1 MEGPP
6 LANSVPKVVEA
17 AVHESR
23 IDSVADRPCPAPVP
37 GERFLNLAEAV
48 RRQAAARPDRLAIV
62 DADRRLSWHDLG
74 RGVERVTARLRT
86 EGIGRGTMVASLAEN
101 SAAHL
106 AVYLGALGAGACV
119 VPLPTGAHEA
129 ALRRMAQ
136 NCDPALLF
144 ASARQKEVAGRL
156 GPPVV
161 DLDALESW
169 LDTDTPGL
177 AEIAQPEPVGPDDL
191 FDMIYSSGTT
201 GMPKGILHDHRF
213 RSRQIMRMA
222 NYGLN
227 GDAVCLMSTPLY
239 SNTTLVA
246 VLPVLAH
253 GGTLV
258 VMGKFETR
266 GFLELAERHR
276 VSHAMLVPVQYRRIL
291 DDADF
296 DRFDLSA
303 FRVKLSTSAPLPAA
317 TIRAALER
325 WPGKLIE
332 IYGMTEGGISTML
345 DCAAHPDKLDTVG
358 RPVAGAEVRI
368 LDPQERPLPPG
379 EVGEVVGRSPTMMV
393 GYYKSP
399 QSTAEMLWR
408 SPEGE
413 DFFRTGD
420 MGRLDADGFLTL
432 LDRRKDMI
440 LSGGF
445 NIYAADLEQVLL
457 VHPDVAEAAVIAVP
471 SEQWGETPLGLVV
484 LGPGAAVDA
493 QVLCDWANARL
504 GKTQRLSAVE
514 IRPSLP
520 RSAIGKVLKRE
531 LRAAYWAEAA
541 T

>member
-1 MEGPP
+1 MESRP
-6 LANSVPKVVEA
+6 LANRDPKTVEA
-17 AVHESR
+17 TSQDPE
-23 IDSVADRPCPAPVP
+23 IDPVADRPRPAPVP
-37 GERFLNLAEAV
+37 GETFLNLAEAI
-48 RRQAAARPDRLAIV
+48 RHQAAARPDHSAVIDGERS
-62 DADRRLSWHDLG
+62 LSWHDLG
-74 RGVERVTARLRT
+74 HLVGRVTARLRAD
-86 EGIGRGTMVASLAEN
+86 GVGRGTMVASLAEN

-106 AVYLGALGAGACV
+106 AVYLGALGAGACM
-119 VPLPTGAHEA
+119 VPLPTGAHKA
-129 ALRRMAQ
+129 ALVRMAQ
-136 NCDPALLF
+136 NCNPAILF
-144 ASARQKEVAGRL
+144 ASTGQSEVARRL
-156 GPPVV
+156 GPSVV
-161 DLDALESW
+161 DLDDLEHW
-169 LDTDTPGL
+169 LDADRLKGEESSL
-177 AEIAQPEPVGPDDL
+177 PEPVGPDDL

-201 GMPKGILHDHRF
+201 GTPKGILHDHRF
-213 RSRQIMRMA
+213 RSRQMTRMA
-222 NYGLN
+222 NHGLN
-227 GDAVCLMSTPLY
+227 GEAICLMSTPLY

-258 VMGKFETR
+258 VMRKFETR
-266 GFLELAERHR
+266 SFLELAERHGA
-276 VSHAMLVPVQYRRIL
+276 SHAMLVPVQYRRIL
-291 DDADF
+291 DDPDF

-332 IYGMTEGGISTML
+332 IYGMTEGGISTVL

-358 RPVAGAEVRI
+358 RAVTGADVRI

-379 EVGEVVGRSPTMMV
+379 EIGEVVGRSPTMMV

-408 SPEGE
+408 SPEGD

-420 MGRLDADGFLTL
+420 MGCLDADGFLTL

-457 VHPDVAEAAVIAVP
+457 THPDVAEAAVIAVP
-471 SEQWGETPLGLVV
+471 SERWGETPLGLVV
-484 LGPGAAVDA
+484 LSPAATIDA
-493 QVLCDWANARL
+493 GVLRDWANARL
-504 GKTQRLSAVE
+504 GKTQRLWAVE
-514 IRPSLP
+514 IRDSLP

-531 LRAAYWAEAA
+531 LRAPYWPEA
-541 T
+541 TT